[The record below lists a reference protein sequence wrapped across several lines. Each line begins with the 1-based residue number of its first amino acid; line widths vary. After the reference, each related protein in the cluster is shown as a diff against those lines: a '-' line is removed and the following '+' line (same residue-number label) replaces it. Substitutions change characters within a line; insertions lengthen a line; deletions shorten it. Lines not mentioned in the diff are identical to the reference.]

1 MKRNVNTLPDYY
13 TIVSSDKTKRYVE
26 LALFADHSMY
36 EKYNKDEETIHKR
49 LEDIAL
55 FVNRFYDPLGITIT
69 LVYTEVWKNGD
80 PFQVSTDPD
89 QTLSSFLDYRKGQ
102 IKGHP
107 HDNAHL
113 ITNIKFAGI
122 VGKAYKGTMCSFD
135 YSGGVDVDHSTD
147 IRAVAATLAHEM
159 GHNFGMEHDVDYDTC
174 KCPLVS
180 CVMAPALSPQ
190 LPMLWS
196 DCSITYLH
204 KSLKRGVDYCLRNPP
219 KTFFTGSTC
228 GNGVVEPGEDCDCGG
243 IGASLCGNKCCDPK
257 TCKLAAGAI
266 CATGDCCDLNT
277 CRPFA
282 KATVCRRATNMC
294 DLEEFC
300 DGDNNHCPGDFYVQD
315 GLPCPDEPDDFCYNG
330 KCGSRTN
337 QCRYLWGESAASLH
351 DECYQQNVRGS
362 FYGNCGYNPVSQV
375 YPACKQEDAI
385 CGRLHCQNS
394 KERPEFG
401 DPSTV
406 YSGYSKVLGVSGDE
420 IACRVVRTTF
430 TGDEPDPGLVP
441 DGAKCGADKMCV
453 ESKCVN
459 RSAIMERV
467 QKCKPSNC
475 NGLGI
480 CNNVGN
486 CHCEYGYGGEACAIP
501 GYGGSINSGPA
512 SDKEAFNAF
521 MAMFWLVLVVSLAF
535 IIVSIVLKKKK
546 NIWLPGKMWKGL
558 RRHLNLQSLVRVP
571 VRKAPPPPTTKR
583 QRFNDLN
590 AAWNDPPVA
599 NVPHASAIPGTYCP
613 PMSSPSGSSSNTST
627 SEMLGK
633 IAQLTHENK
642 RPDNPPPVPPHKM
655 LSGRDE
661 KPPLPMKPPVVK
673 SVGPNSSDSV
683 AKVSVRELAAKFSS
697 AANV

>member
-26 LALFADHSMY
+26 LALFADHSMVY

-159 GHNFGMEHDVDYDTC
+159 GHNFGMEHDVDYDTI
-174 KCPLVS
+174 S
-180 CVMAPALSPQ
+180 ATME
-190 LPMLWS
+190 
-196 DCSITYLH
+196 
-204 KSLKRGVDYCLRNPP
+204 N
-219 KTFFTGSTC
+219 
-228 GNGVVEPGEDCDCGG
+228 VEVEQTNVA
-243 IGASLCGNKCCDPK
+243 IYGANLLQAYTMNVINK
-257 TCKLAAGAI
+257 I
-266 CATGDCCDLNT
+266 
-277 CRPFA
+277 
-282 KATVCRRATNMC
+282 
-294 DLEEFC
+294 
-300 DGDNNHCPGDFYVQD
+300 
-315 GLPCPDEPDDFCYNG
+315 
-330 KCGSRTN
+330 
-337 QCRYLWGESAASLH
+337 
-351 DECYQQNVRGS
+351 
-362 FYGNCGYNPVSQV
+362 
-375 YPACKQEDAI
+375 DAI